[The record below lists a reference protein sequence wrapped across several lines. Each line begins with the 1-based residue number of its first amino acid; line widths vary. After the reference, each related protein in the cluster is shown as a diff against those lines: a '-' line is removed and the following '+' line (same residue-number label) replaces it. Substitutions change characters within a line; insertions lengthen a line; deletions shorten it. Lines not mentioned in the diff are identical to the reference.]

1 MPEGFGGNSKEL
13 VIRLPSRPPGRTPP
27 PAVRVTSGAV
37 REPRRERGRVRPQES
52 SCSVAFLLLTQC
64 TRQMLCLPPA
74 PPLRRA
80 CYGYIFVHSGVEP
93 SKLCCFQRRRP
104 HEASVISSG
113 FSCLVSRPASQP
125 CLVSWSLA
133 SWSCLPPFRAAA
145 AHSRSAP
152 VSRLAPAGV
161 VVDVVA
167 GSAVVFCFQSQ
178 SSAPP
183 GAAAACTHQ
192 NNARSRT
199 GPGPPCTGSS
209 RCICSA
215 VRCTFYPPCRL
226 ASADAASSAR
236 TSSSAPGCRHRP
248 HTGRCASGFGCRSRS
263 Q

>member
-1 MPEGFGGNSKEL
+1 MGTNC
-13 VIRLPSRPPGRTPP
+13 I
-27 PAVRVTSGAV
+27 
-37 REPRRERGRVRPQES
+37 
-52 SCSVAFLLLTQC
+52 
-64 TRQMLCLPPA
+64 
-74 PPLRRA
+74 
-80 CYGYIFVHSGVEP
+80 HSGVEP

-113 FSCLVSRPASQP
+113 FSCLVSRPASRP

-145 AHSRSAP
+145 AHAPSAP
-152 VSRLAPAGV
+152 ASRLAPAGV

-215 VRCTFYPPCRL
+215 VRCTFYPPCRS

-236 TSSSAPGCRHRP
+236 TSSSTPGCRHRP